1 MLGAT
6 PGYGGPLP
14 SGGRSTGA
22 PAPSGA
28 YWGTRDPGPIPQ
40 FRVPSQADNWHKN
53 NPGGDIIDF
62 ARGEAMLGDLDD
74 RSRIRSELIKNG
86 IIDPKTQ
93 IGSEAIDRA
102 WAQAMLF
109 SSSAYAKGK
118 KLTPWDILRMIGGGK
133 GGGGFGGGGGAAAF
147 SGTRTTTSRDVV
159 LSDKKTA
166 KALIEAVLQDQLGR
180 DPSEGEYDAFVNQ
193 LHREEKANPVV
204 TTTSTTYK
212 AGQAVSSSST
222 RKGGL
227 DAPGKQEVVE
237 EKLEES
243 PRLKAE
249 RAAQRKARFVS
260 IIEQMNGGVDL

>member
-14 SGGRSTGA
+14 SGGRAPGA
-22 PAPSGA
+22 GPTV
-28 YWGTRDPGPIPQ
+28 YWGTQPAPIKMPK
-40 FRVPSQADNWHKN
+40 R
-53 NPGGDIIDF
+53 GIIDIGGTRDDLDDGS
-62 ARGEAMLGDLDD
+62 RGEAMLLDLDD
-74 RSRIRSELIKNG
+74 RSRVRSELIKNG
-86 IIDPKTQ
+86 IIDPKTELRS
-93 IGSEAIDRA
+93 GTIDEV
-102 WAQAMLF
+102 WAMAMQF
-109 SSSAYAKGK
+109 SASAYAKGK
-118 KLTPWDILRMIGGGK
+118 KLTPWDILRLMK
-133 GGGGFGGGGGAAAF
+133 GGGAGGGGWGGGGGAAAF

-166 KALIEAVLQDQLGR
+166 KALIESVLQDQLGR
-180 DPSEGEYDAFVNQ
+180 DPSEDEYDAFVNN

-237 EKLEES
+237 ERLEES
-243 PRLKAE
+243 PQLKRE
-249 RAAQRKARFVS
+249 REAQRKARYVS